1 MKDRLN
7 VHGPAVLVLLLAV
20 FSALVIATTRAEA
33 AAAPAG
39 PQPRTGLLVQEAALR
54 GAPREAAPVQAQ
66 MARGEAVELR
76 AERGEHWQVWDY
88 RRERGG
94 WLRKGQVMLLP
105 RGEGANAELLAQLRL
120 ARQQWGTEGLG
131 IGLASAYVQTATPA
145 ELAGAGG
152 AEVLDTMGALADRI
166 AERASLPAGASGKLN
181 DALQAAQLDVAARY
195 GLRFVQIEAED
206 GRVQVCYDGEA
217 HRRLLPMPSASPEQR
232 LRAALALTR
241 PECAPGRATPR
252 ERQAHDAWRA
262 DVLDQVNPTVLAPYL
277 KNRWL
282 LRRASIA
289 ASLAYAQARSGS
301 GGDNGRQRAIDA
313 LADFARVAPVELTED
328 DLAAYND
335 AAMRVNAGRWL
346 SRPTLSAAVHAWGA
360 LSLSTSPGTDGQT
373 CVQLRDARAGLLL
386 QRCSFGLVAPASAS
400 LNREANA
407 LALAVQPL
415 DGWRELWVFVKTAEG
430 WRVEVLP
437 PAAASPGVGV
447 AEFAGWVPGGQQ
459 MLVARE
465 SRAEGRYRRTFEL
478 VSLATLQPERQAT
491 EPTGLGAFQRWADTG
506 WLSASPATR

>member
-1 MKDRLN
+1 MKDRLK
-7 VHGPAVLVLLLAV
+7 VHRPAVLVLLLAI
-20 FSALVIATTRAEA
+20 FSALVITTQAEA
-33 AAAPAG
+33 AQEPAA
-39 PQPRTGLLVQEAALR
+39 PQPRTGLLVQDAALR

-76 AERGEHWQVWDY
+76 AERGDHWQVWDY

-94 WLRKGQVMLLP
+94 WLRKGHVMLLP
-105 RGEGANAELLAQLRL
+105 RGEGASAELLAQLRL

-131 IGLASAYVQTATPA
+131 VGLASAYIQTATPA
-145 ELAGAGG
+145 ELASAGG

-166 AERASLPAGASGKLN
+166 AERASLPAGAGGRPTE
-181 DALQAAQLDVAARY
+181 ALLAAQLDVAARY

-206 GRVQVCYDGEA
+206 GRVQVCYDGEV
-217 HRRLLPMPSASPEQR
+217 HRRLLPMPAASPEQR

-262 DVLDQVNPTVLAPYL
+262 EVLDQLNPTLLAPYL

-282 LRRASIA
+282 MRRASIA
-289 ASLAYAQARSGS
+289 ASLAFAQARSGS
-301 GGDNGRQRAIDA
+301 GGDNGRGRATEA
-313 LADFARVAPVELTED
+313 MADFARVSPAELTED

-335 AAMRVNAGRWL
+335 TAMRVNASRWIA
-346 SRPTLSAAVHAWGA
+346 RPTPGASAAAWGG
-360 LSLSTSPGTDGQT
+360 LSLSTSAGTDGQT
-373 CVQLRDARAGLLL
+373 CVQLRDAHAGLLL
-386 QRCSFGLVAPASAS
+386 ERCSFGLVTSASAS

-407 LALAVQPL
+407 VALAVQPL
-415 DGWRELWVFVKTAEG
+415 DGWRELWVFVKTAQD

-465 SRAEGRYRRTFEL
+465 SRADGRYRRTFEL
-478 VSLATLQPERQAT
+478 VSLANLQTERQSK
-491 EPTGLGAFQRWADTG
+491 EPTGLVAFQRWADTS
-506 WLSASPATR
+506 WLNASPATR